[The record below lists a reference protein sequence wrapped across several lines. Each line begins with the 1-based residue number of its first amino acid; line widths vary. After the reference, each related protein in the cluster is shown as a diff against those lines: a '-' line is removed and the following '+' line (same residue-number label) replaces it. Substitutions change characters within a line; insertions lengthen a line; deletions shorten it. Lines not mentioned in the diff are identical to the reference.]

1 MSLLAWHY
9 FYIHIT
15 LSLALFPKTIKR
27 ELKTQMIPE
36 PVSPT

>member
-1 MSLLAWHY
+1 MLQHN
-9 FYIHIT
+9 FCTKIEKK
-15 LSLALFPKTIKR
+15 PKTIKR